1 MNLPR
6 GGIWVRSTA
15 LLDMARHAE
24 VALNTYLLKDNARE
38 SQNMIDQKKDRILLP
53 ILPYYLCSLSEAERW
68 PDLQLISPPYILFG
82 HRPLGCAQPPP
93 RRSQ

>member
-24 VALNTYLLKDNARE
+24 VAVNTYLLKDKGSHPLRKVQFFFN
-38 SQNMIDQKKDRILLP
+38 IVQKAF
-53 ILPYYLCSLSEAERW
+53 E
-68 PDLQLISPPYILFG
+68 
-82 HRPLGCAQPPP
+82 PPP
-93 RRSQ
+93 PLFV

>member
-1 MNLPR
+1 MNLPG

-38 SQNMIDQKKDRILLP
+38 SQNMIDKTKRLHLASHLALLP
-53 ILPYYLCSLSEAERW
+53 V
-68 PDLQLISPPYILFG
+68 FFK
-82 HRPLGCAQPPP
+82 
-93 RRSQ
+93 